1 MSANYKKL
9 EGNMSHG
16 LDFPNGKS
24 GGNKRIC
31 SFLTTLT
38 FESEDR

>member
-24 GGNKRIC
+24 LNNLCLELR
-31 SFLTTLT
+31 
-38 FESEDR
+38 

>member
-9 EGNMSHG
+9 EVNMSHG

-31 SFLTTLT
+31 SCLTTLT
-38 FESEDR
+38 FCSEGR